1 VEETTADDITAGII
15 IVITAAVTS
24 YSLTRSMVATM
35 TITATV
41 TAAVIGFI
49 AELLLPAVP
58 IGGAGTRIA

>member
-1 VEETTADDITAGII
+1 VEEATGDGII
-15 IVITAAVTS
+15 IAITTAAVTS

-41 TAAVIGFI
+41 TVAVIGFI

-58 IGGAGTRIA
+58 IGGDGTKIA